1 MLVCILSV
9 VDDTKLI
16 TKVGFKFNKTV
27 SCGQSRV
34 SCVRFS
40 NLIFLYQVIIRELQ
54 AILKELVLDK
64 VSCLHCVLTPKETWL
79 KVRSWCFFI

>member
-1 MLVCILSV
+1 MPNVLMLFAFQVLVCILSV

-27 SCGQSRV
+27 SCGKSRV

-40 NLIFLYQVIIRELQ
+40 NLIFLLSGDY
-54 AILKELVLDK
+54 
-64 VSCLHCVLTPKETWL
+64 S
-79 KVRSWCFFI
+79 